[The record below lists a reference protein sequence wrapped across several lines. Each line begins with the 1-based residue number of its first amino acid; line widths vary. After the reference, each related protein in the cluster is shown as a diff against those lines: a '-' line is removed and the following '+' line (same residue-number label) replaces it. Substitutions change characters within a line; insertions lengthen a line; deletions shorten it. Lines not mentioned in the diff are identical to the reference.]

1 MRALVA
7 CLAVAA
13 VLTAPAAADRFR
25 TVLVG
30 GQPDWAA
37 AGGDQ
42 GCDICGGGG
51 GHSGGGYRTSSS
63 HSSRYTSSGQ
73 LAPRYRPGLLGRSGG
88 GQRRTYH
95 FSSEESEYT
104 FSNGTHSTTI
114 TSKRSSEG
122 VPQFHLR
129 MTRLADGAVIE
140 STVLSEAEYRQRR
153 ASLGL
158 TGSDGS
164 FGFESLGGGELH
176 GLSSRRLSG
185 EELLTEM
192 ERRLAHRRGGH
203 GRHSTTSFSSE
214 ESHYSFS
221 NGTHTTSITG
231 RRNSEGVREYGLEL
245 IRDADGAVLDR
256 ATISE
261 AEYNRRRQNMVGGRG
276 FDDVFDIHGVRG
288 SGARFDSRFDSRSDS
303 RSRSHSEFGSDS
315 AESEYGSRSG
325 GRRPTHSGS
334 SGSRSTSYFR
344 EERTET
350 RREEGAESCACVS
363 RSRCLYSD
371 RVVSAAAL
379 SRCRTDEVC
388 CREQRPLLPRVPTD
402 YPRPAPTERP
412 VRRPQAEPQVREEP
426 ACNCV
431 PRDTC
436 SYRERDFSLAGLQ
449 KCRRPMVCCKRQ
461 LVSQP
466 AEEPAPLLPTPAPVP
481 RHTTPDPAFVQR
493 ERDLFRDIVQHVDTD
508 ERAPVQ
514 RPVDLRGLQSS
525 LSRYDDARD
534 VSGGHRRTEVS
545 RTEHSRTE
553 TSGAAP
559 LPAVTGGQTS
569 STRQYSYRSR
579 SSSGEQLP
587 EPADPRRPLYPADSS
602 AGHSRRTHSYERT
615 SSGYRGAGADLLSG
629 AHGSGY
635 TDKEDSAEQSGSRVI
650 SSRRHYSERRVVSG
664 EDSGEQAT
672 TGGYPRYPDRPVDL
686 PGPQLGSSS
695 SSRHYSYRSSSSSTS
710 SGEQGDAAL
719 LAGGAG
725 LRGQHSAQRPE
736 VTSSSRRYSAQHS
749 TSSGG
754 GGGAGL
760 LAGGDAGLSGGESV
774 TSSRHYSERRVVSG
788 DAGGDL
794 GLSGG
799 DLGLAG
805 GSSGGYSSGSSYRS
819 SSSWS
824 SRSESGSSGGL
835 VPSGGGSHQYPAGS
849 AGGSGSSYRYS
860 SSSHSSQAAPL
871 ESGSSYWSSYSQQS
885 QRHRRGWT
893 DLFTGR
899 DETPRAAAEA
909 GDSCVCVRFDR
920 CSDGNLLH
928 HGADLLDFSIG
939 SRKQCSGFR
948 VCCDTPPEVL
958 RQLESTPGLRPG
970 VVTSVPTAELELAG
984 RSSPLAPHV
993 SSSQPCV
1000 CVSSYLCQGG
1010 QIGASQQLLVDMRQ
1024 VSQTGR
1030 CSYDGQVC
1038 CAVPWAQVQPT
1049 TPPAP
1054 CSCVPG
1060 NQCRQQ
1066 DILTRYTNVNAP
1078 TCPGTQVCCSRPQS
1092 GGPAV
1097 RPPASSLDRIEY
1109 DMYRFCKSYP
1119 LSVACSSTHQF
1130 NVLPT
1135 LRPTPYFD
1143 AERDARALNDAF
1155 GLFGVDDDVLIGILT
1170 KRTFKERALIK
1181 QAFARL
1187 TGSNLADKIERYSTG
1202 NYEDL
1207 MVELLDGASME
1218 EYLAKRLHEGMDRL
1232 GTDEDVVLET
1242 LISSTNQEIAA
1253 IKPYFYAESGHTLE
1267 DDIADD
1273 FSGDLEDI
1281 LVALA
1286 NGTRDNS
1293 FTVDRRRAREQA
1305 AALRS
1310 AGEGLGTS
1318 EETFKYYLTHE
1329 NYAQLAL
1336 IFSEYEQ
1343 LAGETFEDAL
1353 EDEFS
1358 RHTEDAVL
1366 AIVEVTRNLPAYFA
1380 GRLYDALWGR
1390 GVISKDDSSL
1400 RRIIISRAE
1409 RDLGSIAQEYQRRYG
1424 NSLKDDIE
1432 TKSTSDYEDALVSLI
1447 GG

>member
-13 VLTAPAAADRFR
+13 ALTAPVAADRFR

-42 GCDICGGGG
+42 GCDICGSGG
-51 GHSGGGYRTSSS
+51 GHSGGGGGYRTSS

-140 STVLSEAEYRQRR
+140 SAVLSEAEYRQRR

-185 EELLTEM
+185 EDLLTEM

-245 IRDADGAVLDR
+245 IRDADGTVLDR

-261 AEYNRRRQNMVGGRG
+261 AEYHRRRQSMVGGRG

-288 SGARFDSRFDSRSDS
+288 SGARFDSRFDSRSDSRSDSRFDSRSDS

-325 GRRPTHSGS
+325 GRRPTHGGS

-350 RREEGAESCACVS
+350 RREEGAESCACVP

-379 SRCRTDEVC
+379 SRCRADEVC
-388 CREQRPLLPRVPTD
+388 CREQRPLLPRVTTD
-402 YPRPAPTERP
+402 YPRPAPTEPSR

-466 AEEPAPLLPTPAPVP
+466 YQPATEPAPLLPTPAPVS

-534 VSGGHRRTEVS
+534 VSGGHRRSEVS

-569 STRQYSYRSR
+569 STRHYSYRSR

-587 EPADPRRPLYPADSS
+587 EPADPRRPLYPADGS

-615 SSGYRGAGADLLSG
+615 SSGYGGAGADLLSG

-686 PGPQLGSSS
+686 PGPQLDSSS

-725 LRGQHSAQRPE
+725 LRGQHGARPE
-736 VTSSSRRYSAQHS
+736 LTSSSRRYSAQHS
-749 TSSGG
+749 TSGGGGG

-788 DAGGDL
+788 DADGELGLSGGDL

-799 DLGLAG
+799 DLGLAGGDLGLSG

-835 VPSGGGSHQYPAGS
+835 VPAGGGSHQYPAGS

-871 ESGSSYWSSYSQQS
+871 ESGSSYWRSYSQQS

-899 DETPRAAAEA
+899 DETPRAAAQA

-970 VVTSVPTAELELAG
+970 VVTSVPTAELDLAG

-993 SSSQPCV
+993 ASSRPCV

-1049 TPPAP
+1049 APPAP

-1130 NVLPT
+1130 NVLPA

-1187 TGSNLADKIERYSTG
+1187 TGSRWPRPVA
-1202 NYEDL
+1202 
-1207 MVELLDGASME
+1207 VF
-1218 EYLAKRLHEGMDRL
+1218 
-1232 GTDEDVVLET
+1232 
-1242 LISSTNQEIAA
+1242 SSSAA
-1253 IKPYFYAESGHTLE
+1253 G
-1267 DDIADD
+1267 
-1273 FSGDLEDI
+1273 
-1281 LVALA
+1281 
-1286 NGTRDNS
+1286 
-1293 FTVDRRRAREQA
+1293 
-1305 AALRS
+1305 
-1310 AGEGLGTS
+1310 
-1318 EETFKYYLTHE
+1318 
-1329 NYAQLAL
+1329 
-1336 IFSEYEQ
+1336 
-1343 LAGETFEDAL
+1343 
-1353 EDEFS
+1353 
-1358 RHTEDAVL
+1358 
-1366 AIVEVTRNLPAYFA
+1366 
-1380 GRLYDALWGR
+1380 GRLFQIRWPRSG
-1390 GVISKDDSSL
+1390 GGPWL
-1400 RRIIISRAE
+1400 RPAE
-1409 RDLGSIAQEYQRRYG
+1409 
-1424 NSLKDDIE
+1424 
-1432 TKSTSDYEDALVSLI
+1432 
-1447 GG
+1447 